1 MIDGIWRH
9 GHFFVYLGLLPE
21 LITATSIFFVLGME
35 SRQMKQETGGNSAIV
50 AVDVHQDCRLAS
62 LYCERLRPFDG

>member
-1 MIDGIWRH
+1 MEAWA
-9 GHFFVYLGLLPE
+9 FFVYLLPE

-62 LYCERLRPFDG
+62 LYCERVTALRWLNCY